1 MWIGLPFFSANMESE
16 RYAAL
21 ALFIF
26 VSSSLSL
33 SLSVFY
39 KDLEF
44 SCFKVEG
51 KERLWNDDCVSFL
64 DPSLK
69 RRRLFRL
76 SFISND

>member
-1 MWIGLPFFSANMESE
+1 MESE

-33 SLSVFY
+33 SLSP
-39 KDLEF
+39 F
-44 SCFKVEG
+44 STRIWNFPVSKVEG
-51 KERLWNDDCVSFL
+51 KERLCNDDCVSFL

-69 RRRLFRL
+69 RRRLFCL

>member
-1 MWIGLPFFSANMESE
+1 MVDFMVDLRRKERISLKKFLNFFYFFFLGMWIGLPFFSANMESE

-33 SLSVFY
+33 SLPVFY

-44 SCFKVEG
+44 SCF
-51 KERLWNDDCVSFL
+51 
-64 DPSLK
+64 
-69 RRRLFRL
+69 
-76 SFISND
+76 